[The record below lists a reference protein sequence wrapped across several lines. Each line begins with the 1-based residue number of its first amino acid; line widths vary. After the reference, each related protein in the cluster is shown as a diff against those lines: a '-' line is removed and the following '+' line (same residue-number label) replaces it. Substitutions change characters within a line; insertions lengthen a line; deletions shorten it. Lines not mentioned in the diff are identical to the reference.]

1 VFQTGANPWVSLF
14 FFSSL
19 FLSFLEGKRKMFF
32 HYSAASSQ
40 PKEQQESPI
49 EFIIIFSPLSN
60 IIIAPN
66 RFESRWNYAEY
77 FFFFMFL
84 FKLVVR
90 GSAIKIDCGDVPAKK
105 GDDDSRVID
114 SSLFFFPTQQL
125 YKAKISF
132 SPFCLSLVETQTHR
146 ERKEN

>member
-1 VFQTGANPWVSLF
+1 
-14 FFSSL
+14 
-19 FLSFLEGKRKMFF
+19 MFF

-114 SSLFFFPTQQL
+114 SSLFFFPYAAVVQSKDFFL
-125 YKAKISF
+125 SF
-132 SPFCLSLVETQTHR
+132 LAESRRNTDT
-146 ERKEN
+146 